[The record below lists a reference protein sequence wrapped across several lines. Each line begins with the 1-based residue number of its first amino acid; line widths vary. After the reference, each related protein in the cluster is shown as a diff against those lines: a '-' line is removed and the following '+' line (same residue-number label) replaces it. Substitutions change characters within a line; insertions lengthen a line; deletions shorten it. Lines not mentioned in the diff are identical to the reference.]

1 MADRMRIMA
10 VDDNTVN
17 LATIEQELKDKY
29 EVIPM
34 LTGRRAIKYLYR
46 EDVDLILLD
55 VQMPIMDGIDTL
67 KEIRSLERGVTIPV
81 IFLTAR
87 KDAATVVAGSEL
99 GIMDYITKPFD
110 PDDLKS
116 RIEQCFKRLGVLP
129 MERDELFNRIVDIS
143 EDIKNGNTKP
153 AIKKTEEV
161 LRYQIDEDIS
171 GRMRVAKKKLEL
183 NDAEA
188 GLAAVERVLT
198 LLDREM
204 DNGSKNVYPPIS
216 ISEISARLLYA
227 QDDIANFKLHD
238 AAEKL
243 NNLKDYDISDSV
255 RRNVSLAIE
264 RIKEY
269 DDEEAVKLIKQT
281 LDTLNATFAQKPT
294 PVAETQTTSTGA
306 AYRSKYWSK
315 K

>member
-1 MADRMRIMA
+1 MAEKMKIMA

-46 EDVDLILLD
+46 ENVDLILLD

-67 KEIRSLERGVTIPV
+67 KEIRTLENGVTIPV

-110 PDDLKS
+110 SDDLRN

-129 MERDELFNRIVDIS
+129 MEHDELFNRILDIS
-143 EDIKNGNTKP
+143 EDIKAGNIKP

-171 GRMRVAKKKLEL
+171 GRMRVAKKKLEME
-183 NDAEA
+183 NAEA
-188 GLAAVERVLT
+188 AASSVERVLT

-204 DNGSKNVYPPIS
+204 DDGSKNVYPPIS

-238 AAEKL
+238 ATEKL
-243 NNLKDYDISDSV
+243 ANLKEYDISDSV
-255 RRNVSLAIE
+255 RRNVNSAIE
-264 RIKEY
+264 HIKEY
-269 DDEEAVKLIKQT
+269 DDEEAVNIIKQT
-281 LDTLNATFAQKPT
+281 LNSLNVAIGQKQPE
-294 PVAETQTTSTGA
+294 PQKSEPQG
-306 AYRSKYWSK
+306 YRSRYWQK